1 MFKSY
6 RKYDSVTVDEDFIE
20 DVRDYEKFEFVDKD
34 IVEGIINNIESDV
47 KDILDLF
54 KDYDF
59 KQVKEKLEDLAERLY

>member
-1 MFKSY
+1 MNY
-6 RKYDSVTVDEDFIE
+6 RKYDSITVDEEFIE

-34 IVEGIINNIESDV
+34 IVEDIINNIENDV

-59 KQVKEKLEDLAERLY
+59 KQVKEQLEELAERLY

>member
-1 MFKSY
+1 MNY
-6 RKYDSVTVDEDFIE
+6 RRYDSVTVNEDFIE

-34 IVEGIINNIESDV
+34 IVEDIINNIENDV

-59 KQVKEKLEDLAERLY
+59 KQAKEKLEDLAERLY

>member
-1 MFKSY
+1 MGY
-6 RKYDSVTVDEDFIE
+6 RKYDSLTVDEDFIE

-34 IVEGIINNIESDV
+34 IVEDIISNIEDEV

-59 KQVKEKLEDLAERLY
+59 KQAKENLEDLAERLY

>member
-1 MFKSY
+1 MNY
-6 RKYDSVTVDEDFIE
+6 RKYDSITVDKDFIV

-34 IVEGIINNIESDV
+34 IVEDIINNIENDV

-59 KQVKEKLEDLAERLY
+59 KQAKENLEDLAERLY

>member
-1 MFKSY
+1 MNY
-6 RKYDSVTVDEDFIE
+6 RNYDSMTVDEDFIE

-34 IVEGIINNIESDV
+34 IVEDIINNIENDV

>member
-1 MFKSY
+1 MNMNY
-6 RKYDSVTVDEDFIE
+6 RKYDSITVDEDFIE

-34 IVEGIINNIESDV
+34 IVEDIINNIENDV

-59 KQVKEKLEDLAERLY
+59 KQAKEQLEDLAERLY